1 LAKSVAHPTTGICT
15 NRRRE
20 DEKDEIKTKRAP
32 TFQGRLEKRLKDP
45 APNPTDIFQKD
56 YGELLKIF
64 EENYLMVEANARVY
78 KS

>member
-1 LAKSVAHPTTGICT
+1 MYQSKARGRE
-15 NRRRE
+15 RRDQDKARPNISRQIG
-20 DEKDEIKTKRAP
+20 KA
-32 TFQGRLEKRLKDP
+32 LKGSS
-45 APNPTDIFQKD
+45 PNPTDIFQKD